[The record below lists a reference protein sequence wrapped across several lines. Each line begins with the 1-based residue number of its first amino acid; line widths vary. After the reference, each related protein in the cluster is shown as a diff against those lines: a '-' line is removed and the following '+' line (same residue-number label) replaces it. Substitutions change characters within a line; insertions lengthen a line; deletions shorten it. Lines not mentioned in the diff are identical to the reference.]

1 LELTGFALTLELCT
15 CKTKKTKKERNRERI
30 RGKGESK
37 ELVTIQTTKGA
48 QKMSNKESVNR
59 GNFR

>member
-15 CKTKKTKKERNRERI
+15 CKTKKTKKERI
-30 RGKGESK
+30 RGKEESK
-37 ELVTIQTTKGA
+37 ELVTIQTTKRA